1 MGRLYSG
8 NLNAFRAACNRLY
21 QLDFCVIQQDW
32 YEAHLRK
39 ECMRLQ
45 VEDRA
50 GNIFALETFAHYDED
65 VLYNTATTFLNG
77 LADQLDTWSKA

>member
-65 VLYNTATTFLNG
+65 VLYNTATDYLNG
-77 LADQLDTWSKA
+77 LADHIDTWSKA

>member
-1 MGRLYSG
+1 MDRLYSG
-8 NLNAFRAACNRLY
+8 NLNAFKAACNRLY

-32 YEAHLRK
+32 YDAHLRK

-65 VLYNTATTFLNG
+65 VLYSTATNYLNG
-77 LADQLDTWSKA
+77 LADHIDTWSKA

>member
-21 QLDFCVIQQDW
+21 QLDFAVISQEFQD
-32 YEAHLRK
+32 HVSRQ
-39 ECMRLQ
+39 ECMKLR

-50 GNIFALETFAHYDED
+50 GNILALDTFAHHDED
-65 VLYNTATTFLNG
+65 VLYNTATNYLNG
-77 LADQLDTWSKA
+77 LADHIDTWSKA

>member
-1 MGRLYSG
+1 MGRLSSG
-8 NLNAFRAACNRLY
+8 NLNAFKAACNRLY

-32 YEAHLRK
+32 YVAHLRK

-65 VLYNTATTFLNG
+65 VLYNTATDYLNG
-77 LADQLDTWSKA
+77 LADRLDTWSKE

>member
-8 NLNAFRAACNRLY
+8 NLNDFRAACNRLY
-21 QLDFCVIQQDW
+21 QLDFAVITKDW
-32 YEAHLRK
+32 YEEYLRK
-39 ECMRLQ
+39 ECMGLR

-50 GNIFALETFAHYDED
+50 GNIFALETFTHPDID
-65 VLYNTATTFLNG
+65 VLYNTATDFLNG